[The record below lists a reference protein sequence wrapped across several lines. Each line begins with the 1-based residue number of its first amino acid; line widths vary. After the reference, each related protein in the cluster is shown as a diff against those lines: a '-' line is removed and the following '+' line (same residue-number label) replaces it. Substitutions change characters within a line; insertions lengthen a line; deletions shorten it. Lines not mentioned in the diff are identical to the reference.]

1 MSKLRH
7 IFRRR
12 ALVDGPTVCVGTVCT
27 VEGLD
32 VEGTVSVTTDT
43 ERQVLI
49 QVTGV
54 RGEEFIGRL
63 VHRDPDLDVSLLRPG
78 LVVLVAFDPT
88 ARERLSL
95 PDDVLAVRASC
106 AQPG

>member
-1 MSKLRH
+1 MSKLRY

-12 ALVDGPTVCVGTVCT
+12 ALDDGPTVCVGTVCATT
-27 VEGLD
+27 V
-32 VEGTVSVTTDT
+32 T

-63 VHRDPDLDVSLLRPG
+63 AHRDSDLDVSLLRPG

>member
-1 MSKLRH
+1 MRKLKH
-7 IFRRR
+7 MFGRR
-12 ALVDGPTVCVGTVCT
+12 ALIDRPSVGVGTVYT
-27 VEGLD
+27 VED
-32 VEGTVSVTTDT
+32 IEVEGTESATADT

-63 VHRDPDLDVSLLRPG
+63 VHRDSDLDMSKLRPG

-106 AQPG
+106 PQPG

>member
-1 MSKLRH
+1 MSKLKH
-7 IFRRR
+7 LFGRR
-12 ALVDGPTVCVGTVCT
+12 ALVERPSVGVGTVYAVEDIDVKGTECT
-27 VEGLD
+27 AA
-32 VEGTVSVTTDT
+32 DT

-63 VHRDPDLDVSLLRPG
+63 VHRDSDLDMSKLRPG

-106 AQPG
+106 PQSG